1 MGTSATHLEHTT
13 TKTHHTLYWKLH
25 YCSYQEKMGSKN
37 GKPVLREEDI
47 EALAKSSGLDKDQVK
62 DSFDAFVAE
71 HPNGKMKPKDFREM
85 MSKAMPKKDA
95 SKMEKHVFRI
105 YDGNNDGYIDFT
117 EFMLIFFIMS
127 DGAPEEVLTKIF
139 RVFDVNSDGTI
150 TQKEMTKLIKDMYG
164 LLKTEDPNIAAKDLV
179 AKSAFAEMDKDQDG
193 KVTNDEFIKAC
204 MGQEEFSKML
214 ALKVIDIFVE
224 DEA

>member
-1 MGTSATHLEHTT
+1 
-13 TKTHHTLYWKLH
+13 
-25 YCSYQEKMGSKN
+25 MGSKN

-47 EALAKSSGLDKDQVK
+47 TALCKSSGLDEAQVK
-62 DSFDAFVAE
+62 ESFEAFVAE

-85 MSKAMPKKDA
+85 MSKALPKKDA

-105 YDGNNDGYIDFT
+105 YDSNNDGYIDFS

-164 LLKTEDPNIAAKDLV
+164 LLKSEDPNLAAKDLI
-179 AKSAFAEMDKDQDG
+179 AKSAFAEMDKDEDG
-193 KVTNDEFIKAC
+193 KVSTAEFIAAC

-214 ALKVIDIFVE
+214 AIKVIDIFVE
-224 DEA
+224 EDA

>member
-1 MGTSATHLEHTT
+1 MG
-13 TKTHHTLYWKLH
+13 K
-25 YCSYQEKMGSKN
+25 KMGSKN

-47 EALAKSSGLDKDQVK
+47 AALSKSSGLGEAQVK
-62 DSFDAFVAE
+62 EAFDAFIAE

-85 MSKAMPKKDA
+85 MSKALPKKDA
-95 SKMEKHVFRI
+95 SKMEKRVFRI
-105 YDGNNDGYIDFT
+105 YDANNDGYIDFT

-127 DGAPEEVLTKIF
+127 DGSPEEVLTKIF

-164 LLKTEDPNIAAKDLV
+164 LLKSEDPNLAAKDLV
-179 AKSAFAEMDKDQDG
+179 SKSAFAEMDKDQDG
-193 KVTNDEFIKAC
+193 KVTTAEFTSAC
-204 MGQEEFSKML
+204 MGQDEFSKML
-214 ALKVIDIFVE
+214 ALKVIDIFVD

>member
-1 MGTSATHLEHTT
+1 
-13 TKTHHTLYWKLH
+13 
-25 YCSYQEKMGSKN
+25 MGSKN
-37 GKPVLREEDI
+37 GKPVLRQEDI
-47 EALAKSSGLDKDQVK
+47 ADLSKSSGLDEANIRLY
-62 DSFDAFVAE
+62 FDNFVAV
-71 HPNGKMKPKDFREM
+71 HPDGKLKPKEFREM
-85 MSKAMPKKDA
+85 MAKALPKKDA

-105 YDGNNDGYIDFT
+105 YDSNNDGVIDFT

-164 LLKTEDPNIAAKDLV
+164 LLQSEDPNLAAKDLI

-193 KVTNDEFIKAC
+193 KVTTDEFIAAC
-204 MGQEEFSKML
+204 MGQEDLSKML

-224 DEA
+224 DDA